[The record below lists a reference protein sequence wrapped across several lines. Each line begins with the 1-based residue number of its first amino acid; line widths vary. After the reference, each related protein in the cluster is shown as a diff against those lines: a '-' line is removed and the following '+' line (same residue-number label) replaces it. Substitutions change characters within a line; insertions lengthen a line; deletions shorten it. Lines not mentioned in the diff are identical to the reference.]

1 MHDRSV
7 ANPTTTPPDD
17 LTAYQLSITSLDPD
31 DFDEWASTRATSFGR
46 RLDPAGAAGL
56 RAVTDPT
63 RALAVQDGNQIVATA
78 HASQRRLTVP
88 GGRITEAH
96 ITGVSVLP
104 THRRRG
110 ILSAMMDR
118 QLANIA
124 ERGEP
129 VAGLGASEAG
139 IYRRYG
145 FGVGVEKVS
154 LELSRDHAR
163 FAAPPPVDA
172 GRIRLVDRSTALQT
186 LPTVYDAARETRVG
200 MLSRTLA
207 AWARALPD
215 NADEGAEHYV
225 VHETGDGRVD
235 GYAVYRT
242 KLSWRDGLPAGEL
255 TVTEL
260 LATSPVTEE
269 ALWRYV
275 VGVDLVATITA
286 TGRPVDDALPWMLA
300 DPRRLRRRPADA
312 MWLRVL
318 DVPTALSG
326 RAYRSTDALVFHVI
340 DNRAPGWAAGHW
352 LVDGTPEGA
361 AVSRTNQ
368 PAALVLEAAD
378 LAAAYLG
385 AVSFTTLARAGR
397 VHGQPQDVRRAD
409 RMFAWTPAPWT
420 P

>member
-1 MHDRSV
+1 MHDRTATS
-7 ANPTTTPPDD
+7 ARTPASD
-17 LTAYQLSITSLDPD
+17 LGAQELSISPLHPD
-31 DFDEWASTRATSFGR
+31 DFDNWAGARASSFGR
-46 RLDPAGAAGL
+46 ELDPAAAAML
-56 RAVTDPT
+56 QAVIDPA
-63 RALAVQDGNQIVATA
+63 RALAVRDGTEIVATA
-78 HASQRRLTVP
+78 HTSKRTLTVP
-88 GGRITEAH
+88 GGRIAAGHMTA
-96 ITGVSVLP
+96 VSVLP

-118 QLANIA
+118 QLADSV

-129 VAGLGASEAG
+129 VAVLGASEAG

-145 FGVGVEKVS
+145 FGVAVEKAT
-154 LELSRDHAR
+154 LELSRDHAD

-172 GRIRLVDRSTALQT
+172 GRIRLVNRCTALRG
-186 LPTVYDAARETRVG
+186 LPAVYDAVRDTRVG
-200 MLSRTLA
+200 MLSRTPA
-207 AWARALPD
+207 AWAQALPES
-215 NADEGAEHYV
+215 AAEGAIHHA
-225 VHETGDGRVD
+225 VHETDRGHID

-242 KLSWRDGLPAGEL
+242 QLRWREGLPAGEL
-255 TVTEL
+255 TVIEL

-286 TGRPVDDALPWMLA
+286 TGRPVDDALPWMLS
-300 DPRRLRRRPADA
+300 DPRRLQRRPADA
-312 MWLRVL
+312 LWLRVL
-318 DVPTALSG
+318 DVPMALSG
-326 RAYRSTDALVFHVI
+326 RAYGSTDALVLHVI

-352 LVDGTPEGA
+352 LLEATTDGA
-361 AVSRTNQ
+361 IVSRTSR

-409 RMFAWTPAPWT
+409 RLFAWTPAPWT